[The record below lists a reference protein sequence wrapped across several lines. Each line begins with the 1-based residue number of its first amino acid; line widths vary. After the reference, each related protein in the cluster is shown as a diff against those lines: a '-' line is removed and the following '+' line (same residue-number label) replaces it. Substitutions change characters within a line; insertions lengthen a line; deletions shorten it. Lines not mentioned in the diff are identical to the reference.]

1 MATDPLIE
9 NDQIICDLRDALR
22 DGASGLAYV
31 PRLLKRVLET
41 DAWRERIDRTS
52 RKPVPFRTFAEFV
65 TTPATEGLGA
75 DIALVQRIVRDDPE
89 TEDLL
94 DRALQGRHGGDR
106 RSETKTDNSSLE
118 RDPNGHGT
126 SRAYALRRLRKDAPA
141 LHADVLAGRL
151 TAHAA
156 MVQAGFRPPT
166 FTVRAD
172 DPRSIADALRKRLD
186 PDTLHQLADLLTR
199 PS

>member
-1 MATDPLIE
+1 MPTNPLIE

-41 DAWRERIDRTS
+41 GAWRERYDRTS

-75 DIALVQRIVRDDPE
+75 DIALVQRIVKGDPV

-94 DRALQGRHGGDR
+94 DKALQREHGGDR
-106 RSETKTDNSSLE
+106 RPEGKVDNIHLE
-118 RDPNGHGT
+118 VSPVGRGT
-126 SRAYALRRLRKDAPA
+126 SRAYALRRLRKDAPE
-141 LHADVLAGRL
+141 LHAQVLAGDI

-156 MVQAGFRPPT
+156 MVQAGFRPQT

-172 DPRSIADALRKRLD
+172 SADSVAAALRRQLD
-186 PDTLHQLADLLTR
+186 PAVLAEVGRLIAT
-199 PS
+199 